1 MPPHIF
7 SLALTSFRLAAE
19 AQHVISLRM
28 LRLMAGGA
36 IARREMNRMVTE
48 KVWTFAQAGMA
59 AAIASGSGRSGI
71 GLAEDALGLYRGK
84 VRANR
89 RRQGHP

>member
-1 MPPHIF
+1 MF
-7 SLALTSFRLAAE
+7 SLALTTFQLAAE
-19 AQHVISLRM
+19 ALQVASLRM

-59 AAIASGSGRSGI
+59 AAMASGSGRSRI

-89 RRQGHP
+89 RRLGRQ

>member
-1 MPPHIF
+1 MF
-7 SLALTSFRLAAE
+7 SLALTTFQLAAE
-19 AQHVISLRM
+19 AQQVASLRM

-48 KVWTFAQAGMA
+48 KVWTFAQASMA
-59 AAIASGSGRSGI
+59 AAMASGSGRSRI

-89 RRQGHP
+89 RRLGRQ